1 MPPSVVTSCVGGYHA
16 RDQLV
21 LVPLDDMQSRVVQ
34 PVMEDGAPLT
44 NFRGQGRG
52 ARLYLETADDVF
64 VIDPHEVE

>member
-1 MPPSVVTSCVGGYHA
+1 
-16 RDQLV
+16 
-21 LVPLDDMQSRVVQ
+21 MQSRVVQ

-64 VIDPHEVE
+64 VIDLHEVE